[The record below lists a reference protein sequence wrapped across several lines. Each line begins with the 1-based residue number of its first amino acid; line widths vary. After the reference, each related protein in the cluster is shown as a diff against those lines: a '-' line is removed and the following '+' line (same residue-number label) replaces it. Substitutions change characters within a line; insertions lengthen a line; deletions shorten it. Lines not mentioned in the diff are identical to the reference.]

1 MQPSQNRLRLVHSNL
16 PVLDDLKPVNTGKP
30 PGHWFNNWDN
40 KRSSLSLHFLGCRV
54 NIYTALRKCPFGD
67 VPSQLS
73 LCECYF
79 ISSISEHWYSS
90 KLFLGRLSDDFSDFI
105 PPSHHVVVSFE
116 FGRQTVFKEQLQM
129 FQNLHCLEQN
139 YYFTSLIFAQRVGDI
154 IQYFTAHNV
163 ICAPHPVTIR
173 KPGPYFMCPEIAL
186 VIPRA
191 FHMQGN
197 HNII

>member
-116 FGRQTVFKEQLQM
+116 FGRQRLSLKNNFKC
-129 FQNLHCLEQN
+129 FK
-139 YYFTSLIFAQRVGDI
+139 I
-154 IQYFTAHNV
+154 FTALNR
-163 ICAPHPVTIR
+163 IIISLPWSLPR
-173 KPGPYFMCPEIAL
+173 GL
-186 VIPRA
+186 VISSSTLQHTMWSVHHIQLLSENQVHTSCVQR
-191 FHMQGN
+191 
-197 HNII
+197 